1 MLHLIKKF
9 VRRLGITMFWV
20 LEVLGLPKVPEE
32 TPGKKEGAG

>member
-1 MLHLIKKF
+1 
-9 VRRLGITMFWV
+9 MFWV